1 MAIKMKKLNNL
12 LKRRVVVLDG
22 AMGTQ
27 LHNMG
32 LPAGVSPE
40 IWCLDNPD
48 ILTKLHKEYKKAGSD
63 IVYSATFGANQI
75 KLSQSGNF
83 SAKEVNKKLAL
94 IAREA
99 VGKNSLVA
107 GDIGPTGKL
116 VEPFGNLKF
125 NQAVDIFKEQA
136 KGLLAGGTD
145 LFIIETMIDIQEARA
160 ALLAIKELTDKPV
173 MVSMTFEKDGFTLGG
188 TDSRTAL
195 ITMQGMG
202 AFAFGCNCSTGPEA
216 MVGIIK
222 NIKPYAKI
230 PILAKPN
237 AGLPK
242 LKSGETVFDMTPVK
256 FAGFSKQFVDA
267 GINFFGGCCGTSPA
281 HIKELKKS
289 LKAKK
294 PKGIINRDMAAVSSA
309 RSYFIFKKNGPLAII
324 GECINP
330 TGKKELSRQLKN
342 KDFSL
347 LRKLAKKQQS
357 AGAGILDINISA
369 VGVDEKE
376 TICEVVK
383 LLSKDIK
390 IPLEI
395 DSSSLK
401 VIEEFLRLYP
411 GRAIINSISADR
423 KKIKKLLS
431 IATKYGATFIGL
443 PITGKSIPKSLS
455 ERKKNIE
462 TISQEAKKYG
472 FEKSDFLVD
481 ALVLAASSD
490 AKNPSQTL
498 NTIKWAKKSGYRTV
512 IGLSN
517 VSFGLPKRKII
528 DSAFLNLAQEAGLDS
543 VIANP
548 LSIQTM
554 ETKKAADLL
563 LAKAGSKEIFFADL
577 TRENEI
583 YPAKKNLKELEK
595 ELYQFLL
602 EGQKN
607 QIKTGISKAIA
618 SGIKPYSLVE
628 RVLIPA
634 LEQTG
639 GLFDKR
645 IYFLP
650 QLIATAEAAKLAFRI
665 LQPKLQD
672 KAKTRQKTVIVLAT
686 VKGDI
691 HDIGKNIVALMLE
704 NHGFKVVDLGKDIS
718 ADKIIQE
725 VKRYKAPLVG
735 LSALMTTTMVEMEDV
750 VRLAKSEGLKC
761 KFIVGGAVVTKDYA
775 NQLGA
780 EYASD
785 GLAAVKVA
793 SKLKK

>member
-1 MAIKMKKLNNL
+1 MEKINNL
-12 LKRRVVVLDG
+12 LKKRVVILDG

-27 LHNMG
+27 LHKMG
-32 LPAGVSPE
+32 LPPGVSPE

-48 ILTKLHKEYKKAGSD
+48 ILTKLHQEYKKAGSD
-63 IVYSATFGANQI
+63 IVYSATFGANRI
-75 KLSQSGNF
+75 KLGQSGNF

-116 VEPFGNLKF
+116 IEPFGNLKF
-125 NQAVDIFKEQA
+125 NQAVEIFKEQVE
-136 KGLLAGGTD
+136 GLLSGGVD
-145 LFIIETMIDIQEARA
+145 LFIVETMIDIQEARA

-188 TDSRTAL
+188 TDPITAL
-195 ITMQGMG
+195 ITIQGMG
-202 AFAFGCNCSTGPEA
+202 VFAFGCNCSTGPEA
-216 MVGIIK
+216 MVEIIK
-222 NIKPYAKI
+222 KIKPYAQV

-242 LKSGETVFDMTPVK
+242 LKSGETVFDMPPAK
-256 FAGFSKQFVDA
+256 FANFSRQFLLA
-267 GINFFGGCCGTSPA
+267 GVNFFGGCCGTSPA
-281 HIKELKKS
+281 HIQELKKR
-289 LKAKK
+289 LRGKK
-294 PKGIINRDMAAVSSA
+294 PKGIIRKNLVAVSSA
-309 RSYFIFKKNGPLAII
+309 RSHFIFEKNDSLAVI

-347 LRKLAKKQQS
+347 LRELAKKQQS
-357 AGAGILDINISA
+357 AGADILDINISV

-376 TICEVVK
+376 IICEVVK
-383 LLSKDIK
+383 LLAKDIK
-390 IPLEI
+390 IPLEV
-395 DSSSLK
+395 DSSNFE

-431 IATKYGATFIGL
+431 LASKYGATFIGL
-443 PITGKSIPKSLS
+443 PITGKSIPKGLS

-462 TISQEAKKYG
+462 TISKEAKKYG
-472 FEKSDFLVD
+472 FNKDDFLVD
-481 ALVLAASSD
+481 ALVLSASSD
-490 AKNPSQTL
+490 SKNPAQTL
-498 NTIKWAKKSGYRTV
+498 ATIKWAKKSGYKTV

-517 VSFGLPKRKII
+517 VSFGLPKRKTIN
-528 DSAFLNLAQEAGLDS
+528 SVFLNLAQKEGLDS

-548 LSIQTM
+548 LSIQIM
-554 ETKKAADLL
+554 EVKKAADFL
-563 LAKAGSKEIFFADL
+563 LAKKGSKELFFADI
-577 TRENEI
+577 TKENEI

-602 EGQKN
+602 EGQKD
-607 QIKTGISKAIA
+607 QIKTGVNKAIA
-618 SGIKPYSLVE
+618 SGIKPYSLVD

-639 GLFDKR
+639 ELFDKR

-650 QLIATAEAAKLAFRI
+650 QLISTAEAAKVAFGV
-665 LQPKLQD
+665 LQPKL
-672 KAKTRQKTVIVLAT
+672 KSKVKTRQKTVIVLAT

-735 LSALMTTTMVEMEDV
+735 LSALMTTTMVKMEDV
-750 VRLAKSEGLKC
+750 VKLAKKEKLGC
-761 KFIVGGAVVTKDYA
+761 KFIVGGAVVTENYA
-775 NQLGA
+775 RQLGA
-780 EYASD
+780 KYASD

-793 SKLKK
+793 NKLKK

>member
-1 MAIKMKKLNNL
+1 MKKLNNF
-12 LKRRVVVLDG
+12 LKKRVVILDG

-27 LHNMG
+27 LQRKG
-32 LPAGVSPE
+32 LPPGVSPE

-48 ILTKLHKEYKKAGSD
+48 ILIKLHKEYKKAGSD
-63 IVYSATFGANQI
+63 IIYSATFGANQI
-75 KLSQSGNF
+75 KLSQSGNL
-83 SAKEVNKKLAL
+83 SVKEVNKKLAL

-116 VEPFGNLKF
+116 IEPFGNLKF
-125 NQAVDIFKEQA
+125 NQAVEIFKEQA
-136 KGLLAGGTD
+136 KGLLAGGID

-160 ALLAIKELTDKPV
+160 ALLAIKELTDKPA

-188 TDSRTAL
+188 TDPRTAL
-195 ITMQGMG
+195 ITIQGMG

-216 MVGIIK
+216 MVEIIK
-222 NIKPYAKI
+222 KIKPYAKI

-256 FAGFSKQFVDA
+256 FAGFSKQFIDA
-267 GINFFGGCCGTSPA
+267 GINFFGGCCGTSPD
-281 HIKELKKS
+281 HIKELKKG
-289 LKAKK
+289 LKGKK
-294 PKGIINRDMAAVSSA
+294 AKGIIRKNLVALSSA
-309 RSYFIFKKNGPLAII
+309 RSHFIFKKNDSLAVI

-347 LRKLAKKQQS
+347 LRELAKKQQS
-357 AGAGILDINISA
+357 AGADILDINISA
-369 VGVDEKE
+369 AGVDEKE

-383 LLSKDIK
+383 LLAKDIK

-395 DSSSLK
+395 DSSNLE

-431 IATKYGATFIGL
+431 LASKYGATFIGL

-462 TISQEAKKYG
+462 TISKEAKKYG
-472 FEKSDFLVD
+472 FSKDNFLID
-481 ALVLAASSD
+481 ALVLSASSGI
-490 AKNPSQTL
+490 KNPSQTL
-498 NTIKWAKKSGYRTV
+498 ATIKWAKKSGYRTV

-528 DSAFLNLAQEAGLDS
+528 NSTFLNLAQKEGLDS
-543 VIANP
+543 VIINP
-548 LSIQTM
+548 LSSQTM
-554 ETKKAADLL
+554 EAKKAVDFL
-563 LAKAGSKEIFFADL
+563 LAKEGSREIFFADI
-577 TRENEI
+577 TKENEI

-595 ELYQFLL
+595 ELYQSLL
-602 EGQKN
+602 EGQKD
-607 QIKTGISKAIA
+607 QIKTGINRAIA
-618 SGIKPYSLVE
+618 SGIKPYSLIE

-639 GLFDKR
+639 ELFDKR

-650 QLIATAEAAKLAFRI
+650 QLIATAEAAKLAFKI
-665 LQPKLQD
+665 LQPKLKG
-672 KAKTRQKTVIVLAT
+672 KAKIHQKTVIVLAT

-735 LSALMTTTMVEMEDV
+735 LSALMTTTMVKMEDV
-750 VRLAKSEGLKC
+750 VKLAKKEKLGC
-761 KFIVGGAVVTKDYA
+761 KFIVGGAVVTQNYA
-775 NQLGA
+775 RQLGA
-780 EYASD
+780 KYASD
-785 GLAAVKVA
+785 GLAAVKIA
-793 SKLKK
+793 NKLKK